1 MFAIISYKIRKR
13 CYVYRYI
20 RWLVFPHMVV
30 VVVAVPGAALTYSEL
45 QQVRPL
51 MHLLS
56 SALGHAR
63 RGLDVDVT
71 FIYVPVGETQKSM
84 SKWETTLHRCGG
96 LQCRKLNQTIRPAQT
111 WTKMSAAPTRRQCA
125 RRIQTSQ

>member
-13 CYVYRYI
+13 CYVYRYV

-71 FIYVPVGETQKSM
+71 FIYVPVGEMQKSM
-84 SKWETTLHRCGG
+84 SKWEINNLASLRWPAMP
-96 LQCRKLNQTIRPAQT
+96 QTKT
-111 WTKMSAAPTRRQCA
+111 DH
-125 RRIQTSQ
+125 QTSKNLDQDVGCSHS